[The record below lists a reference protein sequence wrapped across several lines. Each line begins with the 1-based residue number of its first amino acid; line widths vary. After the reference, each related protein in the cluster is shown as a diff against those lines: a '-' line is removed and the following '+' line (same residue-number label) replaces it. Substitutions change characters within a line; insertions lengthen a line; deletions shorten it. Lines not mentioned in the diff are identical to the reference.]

1 MLRKDL
7 TSGVAVTRVSRR
19 RKRKRRRV
27 KTCAAREKERRK
39 NRKKRMSFPLKKS
52 RPNKGAL
59 FHAQCSL
66 PQTRSLR
73 YLSLRGARCSF
84 TLLSTV
90 RESLFLSLSLTL
102 SLCISA
108 SFFFLFLSRNPREW
122 RIVSYRVM
130 LSHLQ
135 SARGDVIVARNVS
148 PKQRDNFLI
157 SLDTL

>member
-84 TLLSTV
+84 TPLSTI
-90 RESLFLSLSLTL
+90 RESLFLSHSVSRLHFFFFSFLETL
-102 SLCISA
+102 ENGA
-108 SFFFLFLSRNPREW
+108 SFLIGLCFPTCKVL
-122 RIVSYRVM
+122 
-130 LSHLQ
+130 
-135 SARGDVIVARNVS
+135 AGDVIVARNVS
-148 PKQRDNFLI
+148 PK
-157 SLDTL
+157 